1 VKVGVLLAAGAS
13 KRMGRTKALIRRR
26 GVSYLAL
33 GLRHLWAV
41 CDRVVVVLGADAA
54 RVRAALEDEI
64 QTLVATGRLHD
75 EVTAARRHGAPALEV
90 RFVVNRVWARGMYGS
105 VRAGLRAARTAK
117 PEAVLVLPVD
127 HPFISPATIQVLAAA
142 MDAALGAY
150 RGTRAERARFAYAV
164 VPRYRG
170 RRGHPLVLSAGLA
183 AAVAADGRARD
194 LSDAVRSRARLVGYL
209 DVRDSGV
216 VRNRNTPRD

>member
-1 VKVGVLLAAGAS
+1 MKIGVLLAAGAS
-13 KRMGRTKALIRRR
+13 TRMGRTKALLRRR
-26 GVSYLAL
+26 GLSYLAL
-33 GLRHLWAV
+33 GVRHLWAA

-64 QTLVATGRLHD
+64 QTLVAEGRLHD
-75 EVTAARRHGAPALEV
+75 AVTAARRHGAPALEV
-90 RFVVNRVWARGMYGS
+90 RFVVNKAWARGMYGS
-105 VRAGLRAARTAK
+105 VRVGLRAARAAK
-117 PEAVLVLPVD
+117 PEAVIVLPVD
-127 HPFISPATIQVLAAA
+127 HPFVSPATVQVLAAA

-170 RRGHPLVLSAGLA
+170 KRGHPLVLSGGLA

-209 DVRDSGV
+209 DVPDRGV